1 MKDVFGMEVKEGD
14 EVLFIKNSRHNP
26 TLAKGRVTKIYKNDR
41 QCSVDD
47 FSLHV
52 AKYVREGH
60 VQTDKHW
67 SLQAITT
74 NKLEET
80 HENYNCR

>member
-41 QCSVDD
+41 QCSVDG
-47 FSLHV
+47 
-52 AKYVREGH
+52 Y
-60 VQTDKHW
+60 
-67 SLQAITT
+67 
-74 NKLEET
+74 T
-80 HENYNCR
+80 HIYDYRLLLVKEKNNEN